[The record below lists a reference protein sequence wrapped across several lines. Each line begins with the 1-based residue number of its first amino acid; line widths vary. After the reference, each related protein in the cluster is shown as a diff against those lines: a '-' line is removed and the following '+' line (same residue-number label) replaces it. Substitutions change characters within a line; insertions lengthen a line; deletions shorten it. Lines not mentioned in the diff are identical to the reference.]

1 MSALLAAT
9 TLSGCAFVAFGQP
22 TNVAPTAAAGRP
34 TATMNGPTSRPTGSP
49 SPTPSG
55 PSPSSPTTTP
65 STPPPGPAPGGYH
78 WDTVPGV
85 RLPVPDGWSKIDPS
99 TVPFD
104 VNSAPLKQL
113 AKQLNQRPESLV
125 NGLRSSKGMFIGPTG
140 RTYTPVLMLTSIPS
154 PALPSDAALTSALTT
169 SGATQVKI
177 NRLST
182 PAGASLIVTFT
193 ITLSGKTIRG
203 ATLLVDTGGSCLSI
217 QTGSLDG
224 TAKPRLEAIASGIAI
239 TGAQLS

>member
-49 SPTPSG
+49 SPAPST
-55 PSPSSPTTTP
+55 PSPSSPAT
-65 STPPPGPAPGGYH
+65 SDTPPPGPAPAGYH

-113 AKQLNQRPESLV
+113 AKQLNQTPESLV
-125 NGLRSSKGMFIGPTG
+125 NGLRSSKGMFIGPAG
-140 RTYTPVLMLTSIPS
+140 RTYTPVLMLTSIPTS
-154 PALPSDAALTSALTT
+154 ALPTDAALTSALTT

-177 NRLST
+177 SRLPTS
-182 PAGASLIVTFT
+182 AGASLLVTFT

-224 TAKPRLEAIASGIAI
+224 TAKTRLEAIASGIAI